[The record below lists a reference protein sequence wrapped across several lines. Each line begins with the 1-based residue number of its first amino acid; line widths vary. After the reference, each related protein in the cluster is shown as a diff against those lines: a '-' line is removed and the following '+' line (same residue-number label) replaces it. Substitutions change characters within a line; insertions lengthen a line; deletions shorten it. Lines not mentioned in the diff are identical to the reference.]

1 MGAAVGGGYVGFP
14 TVVGLVIALI
24 VIGAFYPA
32 IIGVGYVGDPC

>member
-1 MGAAVGGGYVGFP
+1 MGCAVGGGYVGFS

-32 IIGVGYVGDPC
+32 IIGVGYMGDGC

>member
-1 MGAAVGGGYVGFP
+1 MAAVGGGYFGFP

-32 IIGVGYVGDPC
+32 IIGFGAVGDP

>member
-1 MGAAVGGGYVGFP
+1 MGAVVAGARIGFS

-32 IIGVGYVGDPC
+32 IIGVGYVGDDC